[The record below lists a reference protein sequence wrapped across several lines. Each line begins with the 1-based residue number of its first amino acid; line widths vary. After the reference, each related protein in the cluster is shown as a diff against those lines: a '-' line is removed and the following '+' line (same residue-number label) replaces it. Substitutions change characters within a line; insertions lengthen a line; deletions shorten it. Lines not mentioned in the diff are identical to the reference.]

1 MSIRTGIVD
10 LRCRYLNWFCST
22 DLETPGH
29 LPYYLRMENTAIIAE
44 GGGQRGIY
52 TAGVLDA
59 FLHFGFNP
67 FTMGIGVSAGA
78 QNLFS
83 YFLEQPGYARR
94 AIEELTREPGFF
106 VPYRWVG
113 ERGIIDLDGYFAH
126 SLNDPDYLLPFQRI
140 TKVQT
145 QRRLYFVA
153 TDLESLEP
161 VYLEPDE
168 SNVVEYLKA
177 SSAVPFLY
185 KSGVSFGGR
194 TLLDGG
200 IADPIPVKRA
210 IDLGAKRMIVI
221 RTTSQGAEPGWRH
234 RLEQFRKLRALPARM
249 IRMLERHERAEHE
262 AESLIE
268 NHDKDIELVMIK
280 PEIPLKSQVF
290 GSRSEDL
297 VTDYKVGWYDGA
309 QAIAGLGHWQA
320 TDSAVDRSASKAADG
335 VANRTTTNRATN
347 KVADKADE
355 HGAVEPAEDTAL
367 LS

>member
-1 MSIRTGIVD
+1 MSNGTGIFCIVG
-10 LRCRYLNWFCST
+10 RYLNWFC
-22 DLETPGH
+22 LLGMETPRH
-29 LPYYLRMENTAIIAE
+29 LPYDLCMENTAIIAE

-126 SLNDPDYLLPFQRI
+126 SLNDPDYLLPYQRL

-153 TDLESLEP
+153 TDMESLEP

-185 KSGVSFGGR
+185 KAGVSFGDR

-234 RLEQFRKLRALPARM
+234 RLEQFRKLRALPSRM
-249 IRMLERHERAEHE
+249 IRMLECYERAERE
-262 AESLIE
+262 ADYFID
-268 NHDKDIELVMIK
+268 NHDKDIELVMIR

-309 QAIAGLGHWQA
+309 QAIAGLGHWQVA
-320 TDSAVDRSASKAADG
+320 DSAVDRSVNRTADG
-335 VANRTTTNRATN
+335 VANRTTTNRATDR
-347 KVADKADE
+347 VADKADE
-355 HGAVEPAEDTAL
+355 QGAGEPAEDTAL

>member
-1 MSIRTGIVD
+1 M
-10 LRCRYLNWFCST
+10 
-22 DLETPGH
+22 ETPRRVSYH
-29 LPYYLRMENTAIIAE
+29 SPMEHTAIIAE

-78 QNLFS
+78 QNLLS

-94 AIEELTREPGFF
+94 AIEDLTRAPGFF

-113 ERGIIDLDGYFAH
+113 NRGIIDLDSYFAR
-126 SLNDPDYLLPFQRI
+126 SLNDPDYLLPYQRI

-153 TDLESLEP
+153 TDMESLEP

-185 KSGVSFGGR
+185 KPGVSFGDR
-194 TLLDGG
+194 ILLDGG
-200 IADPIPVKRA
+200 IADPTPIKRA
-210 IDLGAKRMIVI
+210 IDQGARRMILI
-221 RTTSQGAEPGWRH
+221 RTSSQSTEPGWRY
-234 RLEQFRKLRALPARM
+234 RLDQFRKLRALPTQM
-249 IRMLERHERAEHE
+249 IRMLERHEQAEHE
-262 AESLIE
+262 AEHFIN
-268 NHDKDIELVMIK
+268 NHDAEFEIVTVK
-280 PEIPLKSQVF
+280 PEKPLKSQVF
-290 GSRSEDL
+290 GSRSDDL
-297 VTDYKVGWYDGA
+297 VTDYKIGWYDGA

-320 TDSAVDRSASKAADG
+320 GEQAIEGAA
-335 VANRTTTNRATN
+335 
-347 KVADKADE
+347 
-355 HGAVEPAEDTAL
+355 L
-367 LS
+367 IS